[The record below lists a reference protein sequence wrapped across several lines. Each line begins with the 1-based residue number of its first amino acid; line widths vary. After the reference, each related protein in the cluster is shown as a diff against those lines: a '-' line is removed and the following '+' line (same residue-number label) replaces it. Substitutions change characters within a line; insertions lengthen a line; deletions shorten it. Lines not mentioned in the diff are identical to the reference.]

1 MKQLLKGLLIG
12 AAVWIGLQ
20 PQAKAQETYKSSVEQ
35 DGQKVLVGRINE
47 KILANDSAFAWFYS
61 GVNKYNPDPK
71 MIKYISAYRDS
82 FNVVVFAGTW
92 CPDTHRLLP
101 QFYRVMLASSYPADR
116 IQLYG
121 VDRNNKALDGEAA
134 KYKLEKTPTF
144 IILRHGRE
152 VGRIVESVHRNME
165 SDIVA
170 LLDKMVAEEQGSG
183 N

>member
-1 MKQLLKGLLIG
+1 MALLAFGKM
-12 AAVWIGLQ
+12 
-20 PQAKAQETYKSSVEQ
+20 QAQDSYKTATEAG
-35 DGQKVLVGRINE
+35 GQKVLIGRISE
-47 KILANDSAFAWFYS
+47 KILANDPAFGWFYT
-61 GVNKYNPDPK
+61 GVNKYKPDPR

-116 IQLYG
+116 IRLYA
-121 VDRNNKALDGEAA
+121 VDRNLKALGDEATTFQL
-134 KYKLEKTPTF
+134 KKTPTF
-144 IILRHGRE
+144 IILHNGKE
-152 VGRIVESVHRNME
+152 VGRIEGSVHRNME

-170 LLDKMVAEEQGSG
+170 ILDKMVAEDEGAK